1 MHNQQ
6 LQNMEEKTVK
16 ALMREQ
22 RYVHLCLEDG
32 LSTKFLKMKNARK
45 IKPLENGLNLQK
57 DIVMI
62 LNHFMV
68 GYVMV
73 STNS

>member
-22 RYVHLCLEDG
+22 RYVHLCSEDG
-32 LSTKFLKMKNARK
+32 LSIKFLKMKNARK
-45 IKPLENGLNLQK
+45 IKPLENGKNLQK

-73 STNS
+73 SKNS

>member
-1 MHNQQ
+1 MHNKQP
-6 LQNMEEKTVK
+6 QNMEEKTVK

-32 LSTKFLKMKNARK
+32 LNIKFLKMKNARK
-45 IKPLENGLNLQK
+45 IKPLENGKNLQK

-73 STNS
+73 SKNS